1 MPTIAHVDC
10 ELSLSWYLRCDSE
23 GNMDDLLAKAGNQ
36 AVTFAIRSGISL
48 VSGYAIRS
56 LTRFLD
62 KLPED
67 EKESLE
73 KIKRRLN
80 TKIKVVTPAID
91 LIQLIA
97 ARGNTSLD
105 STAALT
111 RALRRDINEFDD
123 RVEQASQRMQQGKS
137 TDEKRKAAR
146 SVEQYM
152 LGLLS
157 RIEDSIPLISLAL
170 TTSGANLQASL
181 PDTVSPS
188 RLLQASAFLLAADSA
203 FDTRPFERHQVG
215 PTFTLR
221 LYTVFYGTARNPH
234 TTSAGDITWKEEY
247 PKCYIEIFRV
257 PIEPEDGHKHV
268 HKLANQ
274 RTYSYEIVL
283 TEDLDDGRYHEEFDS
298 EHPPKPDAN
307 GAIKGQSRTI
317 PLSIIT
323 RLFFSASGRLLE
335 IDDAISPVL
344 VVKLNKAF
352 LQRSPYAMIDDDWS
366 NDDEDDYDDDEV
378 GPAEHGDIEEGRTW
392 AARVDSPANIEWLA
406 FELWTDDIDS
416 EIDDEDDIEEEEE
429 EVEEAEN
436 LELASS
442 NRAKPRPS
450 ILSESTL
457 AAALSRLTL
466 SSADIEAI
474 VAPRRRQSTGPSSS
488 EIRPPPA
495 GVQRSSQSINS
506 LSLLEYIIRLAAL
519 QTNDQASALNISDER
534 IALYLRDENRT
545 TTREATRDVSDPI
558 GPAPSPVLA
567 GRFMDSG
574 SRHRRSLNS
583 TPISTPEGGAASDG
597 GARAGGGKSSGTR
610 SGGDSGLRRS
620 TRIHDRTSPVDQH
633 HHNNNNNNIASAT
646 ATGAGFTRKN
656 PVLQNLVSSATGGSA
671 SAPSTA
677 TVPYSTIRAHD
688 AATTTP
694 KTPRPGGIPRHN
706 KQAATSGVAT
716 NPNDS
721 LSLTPWEVDRLQ
733 ALENDVPSPLDGK
746 PARGRRGG
754 RV

>member
-1 MPTIAHVDC
+1 
-10 ELSLSWYLRCDSE
+10 
-23 GNMDDLLAKAGNQ
+23 MDDLLAKAGNQ

-80 TKIKVVTPAID
+80 TKIKIVSPAID

-123 RVEQASQRMQQGKS
+123 RVEQASQRIQLAKS
-137 TDEKRKAAR
+137 TDEKRKAAN

-203 FDTRPFERHQVG
+203 FDSRPFERHKVG
-215 PTFTLR
+215 PTFTLK

-234 TTSAGDITWKEEY
+234 ITTSGDITWKEEY

-257 PIEPEDGHKHV
+257 PIEREDGNGEGHKYTHRF
-268 HKLANQ
+268 ANRQ
-274 RTYSYEIVL
+274 TYAYELVV
-283 TEDLDDGRYHEEFDS
+283 TEDLDDGRYHDEFDS
-298 EHPPKPDAN
+298 ENPPKPDAN
-307 GAIKGQSRTI
+307 GAIKGRSRTV

-344 VVKLNKAF
+344 VVKLNRAF
-352 LQRSPYAMIDDDWS
+352 LQRSPYLMLDDYS
-366 NDDEDDYDDDEV
+366 SFDEDDF
-378 GPAEHGDIEEGRTW
+378 DIEVHSDTEENTDSIL
-392 AARVDSPANIEWLA
+392 AAKVDSPANIEWLA
-406 FELWTDDIDS
+406 FELWTDDAERDMY
-416 EIDDEDDIEEEEE
+416 EDDEDETGDIDER
-429 EVEEAEN
+429 VEEAES
-436 LELASS
+436 LELAP
-442 NRAKPRPS
+442 NQGKPRPS

-474 VAPRRRQSTGPSSS
+474 VAPRRQQAPLPISTSSQNHQQLQQQS
-488 EIRPPPA
+488 A
-495 GVQRSSQSINS
+495 QSINS

-545 TTREATRDVSDPI
+545 TTREAARDVSDPI
-558 GPAPSPVLA
+558 GPAASPVLA
-567 GRFMDSG
+567 SRFVDSG
-574 SRHRRSLNS
+574 TRQRRSRTS
-583 TPISTPEGGAASDG
+583 TPISTPVATEGGIG
-597 GARAGGGKSSGTR
+597 GSSATR
-610 SGGDSGLRRS
+610 GDSGLRRS
-620 TRIHDRTSPVDQH
+620 LRTHDRSSPADST
-633 HHNNNNNNIASAT
+633 NAAS
-646 ATGAGFTRKN
+646 GGVTRRN
-656 PVLQNLVSSATGGSA
+656 PVLQNLASGAGVSA
-671 SAPSTA
+671 SAPST
-677 TVPYSTIRAHD
+677 TVQAAVRKD
-688 AATTTP
+688 AIP
-694 KTPRPGGIPRHN
+694 KTPRTATVRH
-706 KQAATSGVAT
+706 KQTANATGNVNASDGV
-716 NPNDS
+716 
-721 LSLTPWEVDRLQ
+721 SLTPWEVDRLQ
-733 ALENDVPSPLDGK
+733 ALENNDISSPLEGK
-746 PARGRRGG
+746 TVRRRRSGRM
-754 RV
+754 

>member
-1 MPTIAHVDC
+1 
-10 ELSLSWYLRCDSE
+10 
-23 GNMDDLLAKAGNQ
+23 MDDLLAKAGNQ

-48 VSGYAIRS
+48 VSGYAVRS

-62 KLPED
+62 KLPAD

-80 TKIKVVTPAID
+80 TKIKIVSPAID

-123 RVEQASQRMQQGKS
+123 RVEQASQRIQLAKS
-137 TDEKRKAAR
+137 TDEKRKAAN

-203 FDTRPFERHQVG
+203 FDSRPFERHQVG
-215 PTFTLR
+215 PTFTLK

-234 TTSAGDITWKEEY
+234 TTTAGDITWKEEY
-247 PKCYIEIFRV
+247 PKSYIEIFRV
-257 PIEPEDGHKHV
+257 PIEKEVGKGEGHKYTHRFS
-268 HKLANQ
+268 NRQ
-274 RTYSYEIVL
+274 TYSYELVVM
-283 TEDLDDGRYHEEFDS
+283 EDLDDGRYHDEFDS
-298 EHPPKPDAN
+298 ENPPKPDTN
-307 GAIKGQSRTI
+307 GAIKGRSRTV

-352 LQRSPYAMIDDDWS
+352 LQRSPYLMLDDNS
-366 NDDEDDYDDDEV
+366 SFDEDDFETEV
-378 GPAEHGDIEEGRTW
+378 HSDTEETKGPIL
-392 AARVDSPANIEWLA
+392 AAMVDSAANIEWLA
-406 FELWTDDIDS
+406 FELWTDDAERDMY
-416 EIDDEDDIEEEEE
+416 EDDEDENDDIDEG
-429 EVEEAEN
+429 VEEAES
-436 LELASS
+436 LELVPDQGK
-442 NRAKPRPS
+442 RRPS

-474 VAPRRRQSTGPSSS
+474 VAPRRQQTPLPMSTSSEGHQQQLQQQST
-488 EIRPPPA
+488 
-495 GVQRSSQSINS
+495 QSINS

-567 GRFMDSG
+567 SRFVDSG
-574 SRHRRSLNS
+574 TRQRRSRSS
-583 TPISTPEGGAASDG
+583 TPISTPVDTDG
-597 GARAGGGKSSGTR
+597 GIGKSSATR
-610 SGGDSGLRRS
+610 GDSGLRRS
-620 TRIHDRTSPVDQH
+620 MRIHDRSSPVES
-633 HHNNNNNNIASAT
+633 AS
-646 ATGAGFTRKN
+646 GGVIRRN
-656 PVLQNLVSSATGGSA
+656 PVLQNVAAGTAVSA
-671 SAPSTA
+671 SAPSTTA
-677 TVPYSTIRAHD
+677 AAVRKD
-688 AATTTP
+688 AIP
-694 KTPRPGGIPRHN
+694 NTPRTAIARHTAN
-706 KQAATSGVAT
+706 ATGNVNANDGV
-716 NPNDS
+716 
-721 LSLTPWEVDRLQ
+721 SLTPWEVDRLR
-733 ALENDVPSPLDGK
+733 ALENNEISSPLDGK
-746 PARGRRGG
+746 TVRRRRSGRM
-754 RV
+754 

>member
-1 MPTIAHVDC
+1 
-10 ELSLSWYLRCDSE
+10 
-23 GNMDDLLAKAGNQ
+23 MDDLLAKAGNQ

-80 TKIKVVTPAID
+80 TKIKIVSPAID

-123 RVEQASQRMQQGKS
+123 RVEQASQRIQLAKS
-137 TDEKRKAAR
+137 TDEKRKAAN

-203 FDTRPFERHQVG
+203 FDSRPFERHQVG
-215 PTFTLR
+215 PTFTLK

-234 TTSAGDITWKEEY
+234 TTTAGDITWKEEY

-257 PIEPEDGHKHV
+257 PIEKEVSNGEGHKDSHRY
-268 HKLANQ
+268 AN
-274 RTYSYEIVL
+274 RLTYSYELVV

-298 EHPPKPDAN
+298 ENSPKPDAN
-307 GAIKGQSRTI
+307 GVIRGRSRTV

-344 VVKLNKAF
+344 VMKLNRAF
-352 LQRSPYAMIDDDWS
+352 LQRSPYLMLDDNS
-366 NDDEDDYDDDEV
+366 SFDEDDFETEV
-378 GPAEHGDIEEGRTW
+378 DSDTEATKGSIL
-392 AARVDSPANIEWLA
+392 AARIDSPANIEWLA
-406 FELWTDDIDS
+406 FELWTDDAERDMY
-416 EIDDEDDIEEEEE
+416 EVDEDENDDIDEG
-429 EVEEAEN
+429 VEEAES
-436 LELASS
+436 LELAP
-442 NRAKPRPS
+442 NQGKPRPS

-474 VAPRRRQSTGPSSS
+474 VAPRRQQAPLPMSTSHSHQQLQQQS
-488 EIRPPPA
+488 A
-495 GVQRSSQSINS
+495 QSINS

-567 GRFMDSG
+567 SRFVDSG
-574 SRHRRSLNS
+574 TRQRRSRSS
-583 TPISTPEGGAASDG
+583 TPISTPVATDG
-597 GARAGGGKSSGTR
+597 GISGSSATR
-610 SGGDSGLRRS
+610 GDSGLRRS
-620 TRIHDRTSPVDQH
+620 IRTHDPSSPVDSTKA
-633 HHNNNNNNIASAT
+633 AS
-646 ATGAGFTRKN
+646 GGVTRKN
-656 PVLQNLVSSATGGSA
+656 PVLQNLASSAGVSA
-671 SAPSTA
+671 SAPSTTA
-677 TVPYSTIRAHD
+677 QAAARKD
-688 AATTTP
+688 AIP
-694 KTPRPGGIPRHN
+694 KTPRAAIARH
-706 KQAATSGVAT
+706 KQTANATGTVTANEGV
-716 NPNDS
+716 
-721 LSLTPWEVDRLQ
+721 SLTPWEVDRLQ
-733 ALENDVPSPLDGK
+733 ALENNDITSPLEGK
-746 PARGRRGG
+746 TVRRRRSGRM
-754 RV
+754 

>member
-1 MPTIAHVDC
+1 
-10 ELSLSWYLRCDSE
+10 
-23 GNMDDLLAKAGNQ
+23 MDDLLAKAGNQ

-80 TKIKVVTPAID
+80 TKIKIVSPAID

-123 RVEQASQRMQQGKS
+123 RVEQASQRIQLAKS
-137 TDEKRKAAR
+137 TDEKRKAAN

-203 FDTRPFERHQVG
+203 FDSRPFERHQVG
-215 PTFTLR
+215 PTFTLK

-234 TTSAGDITWKEEY
+234 TTTAGDITWKEEY

-257 PIEPEDGHKHV
+257 PIEKEVSNGEGHKDSHRF
-268 HKLANQ
+268 AN
-274 RTYSYEIVL
+274 RLTYSYELVV
-283 TEDLDDGRYHEEFDS
+283 TEDLDDGRYHDEFDS
-298 EHPPKPDAN
+298 ENPPKPDAN
-307 GAIKGQSRTI
+307 GAIRGRSRTV

-344 VVKLNKAF
+344 VVKLNRAF
-352 LQRSPYAMIDDDWS
+352 LQRSPYLMLDDNS
-366 NDDEDDYDDDEV
+366 SFDEDDFETEV
-378 GPAEHGDIEEGRTW
+378 DSDTEETKGSIL

-406 FELWTDDIDS
+406 FELWTDDAERDMY
-416 EIDDEDDIEEEEE
+416 EVDEDENDDIDEG
-429 EVEEAEN
+429 VEEAES
-436 LELASS
+436 LELAA
-442 NRAKPRPS
+442 NQGKPRPS

-474 VAPRRRQSTGPSSS
+474 VAPQRHQAPLPISTSSQSHQQLQQQS
-488 EIRPPPA
+488 A
-495 GVQRSSQSINS
+495 QSINS

-567 GRFMDSG
+567 SRFVDSG
-574 SRHRRSLNS
+574 TRQRRSRSS
-583 TPISTPEGGAASDG
+583 TPISTPVATDG
-597 GARAGGGKSSGTR
+597 GISGNSATR
-610 SGGDSGLRRS
+610 GDSGLRRS
-620 TRIHDRTSPVDQH
+620 IRTRDLSSPVDSTKA
-633 HHNNNNNNIASAT
+633 AS
-646 ATGAGFTRKN
+646 GEVTRRN
-656 PVLQNLVSSATGGSA
+656 PVLQNLASGAGVSA
-671 SAPSTA
+671 SAPSTTA
-677 TVPYSTIRAHD
+677 QAAVRKD
-688 AATTTP
+688 AIP
-694 KTPRPGGIPRHN
+694 KTPRTAIARH
-706 KQAATSGVAT
+706 KQTANATGNVNAPEGV
-716 NPNDS
+716 
-721 LSLTPWEVDRLQ
+721 SLTPWEVDRLQ
-733 ALENDVPSPLDGK
+733 ALENNDISSPLEGK
-746 PARGRRGG
+746 TVRRRRSGRM
-754 RV
+754 

>member
-1 MPTIAHVDC
+1 
-10 ELSLSWYLRCDSE
+10 
-23 GNMDDLLAKAGNQ
+23 MDDLLAKAGNQ
-36 AVTFAIRSGISL
+36 AVTFAIRSGISI

-203 FDTRPFERHQVG
+203 FDSRPFERHQVG

-257 PIEPEDGHKHV
+257 PIEHEDGTREGHKRQ
-268 HKLANQ
+268 HKLAHQ
-274 RTYSYEIVL
+274 RTYSYELVL

-298 EHPPKPDAN
+298 EDPPKPDAN
-307 GAIKGQSRTI
+307 GAIKGRSRTI

-352 LQRSPYAMIDDDWS
+352 LQQSPYAMIDDDWD
-366 NDDEDDYDDDEV
+366 NDEDEV
-378 GPAEHGDIEEGRTW
+378 GPAGPPGDFAENRTW

-406 FELWTDDIDS
+406 FELWTDEADSDMDDDID
-416 EIDDEDDIEEEEE
+416 EDENDDIDEA
-429 EVEEAEN
+429 AEN
-436 LELASS
+436 LEPAL
-442 NRAKPRPS
+442 NRTKPRPS
-450 ILSESTL
+450 VLSESTL

-466 SSADIEAI
+466 SSADIEAL
-474 VAPRRRQSTGPSSS
+474 VASRRRQSTVPTSTSSSSS
-488 EIRPPPA
+488 EGHQA
-495 GVQRSSQSINS
+495 GPQRSAQSINS

-567 GRFMDSG
+567 SRFMDSG
-574 SRHRRSLNS
+574 SRQRRSRTS
-583 TPISTPEGGAASDG
+583 TPISTPGGAEGGRVATG
-597 GARAGGGKSSGTR
+597 NSGT
-610 SGGDSGLRRS
+610 GGDSGLRRS
-620 TRIHDRTSPVDQH
+620 TRIHDRSSPVEH
-633 HHNNNNNNIASAT
+633 PASAASAT
-646 ATGAGFTRKN
+646 AAGGGGGGGAAFSRKN
-656 PVLQNLVSSATGGSA
+656 PVLQNLVSGPGVSA
-671 SAPSTA
+671 SAPSTTA
-677 TVPYSTIRAHD
+677 HHGPIRND
-688 AATTTP
+688 ATTP
-694 KTPRPGGIPRHN
+694 KTPRAGISRH
-706 KQAATSGVAT
+706 KQQQTANASGVAT
-716 NPNDS
+716 ANDS
-721 LSLTPWEVDRLQ
+721 VSLTPWEVDRLQ
-733 ALENDVPSPLDGK
+733 ALENNNDLQSPLEGK
-746 PARGRRGG
+746 QARSRRGG
-754 RV
+754 RI

>member
-1 MPTIAHVDC
+1 
-10 ELSLSWYLRCDSE
+10 
-23 GNMDDLLAKAGNQ
+23 MDELLAKAGNQ

-80 TKIKVVTPAID
+80 TKIKIVSPAID

-123 RVEQASQRMQQGKS
+123 RVEQASQRIQLAKS
-137 TDEKRKAAR
+137 TDEKRKAAN

-203 FDTRPFERHQVG
+203 FDSRPFERHQVG
-215 PTFTLR
+215 PTFTLK

-234 TTSAGDITWKEEY
+234 TTTAGDITWKEEY

-257 PIEPEDGHKHV
+257 PIEKEVSNGEGHKDSHRF
-268 HKLANQ
+268 AN
-274 RTYSYEIVL
+274 RLTYSYELVV

-298 EHPPKPDAN
+298 ENPPKPDAN
-307 GAIKGQSRTI
+307 GAIRGRSRTV

-344 VVKLNKAF
+344 VVKLNRAF
-352 LQRSPYAMIDDDWS
+352 LQRSPYLMLDDNS
-366 NDDEDDYDDDEV
+366 SFDEDDFETEV
-378 GPAEHGDIEEGRTW
+378 DSDTEETKGSIL
-392 AARVDSPANIEWLA
+392 AARIDSPTNIEWLA
-406 FELWTDDIDS
+406 FELWTDDAERDMY
-416 EIDDEDDIEEEEE
+416 EVDEDENDDIDEG
-429 EVEEAEN
+429 VEEAES
-436 LELASS
+436 LELAP
-442 NRAKPRPS
+442 NQGKQRPS

-474 VAPRRRQSTGPSSS
+474 VASRRQQAPLPTSTSSQS
-488 EIRPPPA
+488 HQQLQQQSA
-495 GVQRSSQSINS
+495 QSINS
-506 LSLLEYIIRLAAL
+506 LSLLEYIVRLAAL

-567 GRFMDSG
+567 SRFVDSG
-574 SRHRRSLNS
+574 TRQRRSRSS
-583 TPISTPEGGAASDG
+583 TPISTPVATDG
-597 GARAGGGKSSGTR
+597 GISGSSATR
-610 SGGDSGLRRS
+610 GDSGLRRS
-620 TRIHDRTSPVDQH
+620 IRTHDPSSPVDSTKA
-633 HHNNNNNNIASAT
+633 AS
-646 ATGAGFTRKN
+646 GGVTRRN
-656 PVLQNLVSSATGGSA
+656 PVLQNLASGAGVSA
-671 SAPSTA
+671 SAPSTTA
-677 TVPYSTIRAHD
+677 QAAGRKD
-688 AATTTP
+688 AIP
-694 KTPRPGGIPRHN
+694 KTPRTAIARH
-706 KQAATSGVAT
+706 KQTANATGTANANEGV
-716 NPNDS
+716 
-721 LSLTPWEVDRLQ
+721 SLTPWEVDRLQ
-733 ALENDVPSPLDGK
+733 AVENNDITSPLEGK
-746 PARGRRGG
+746 TVRRRRSGRM
-754 RV
+754 